1 VDRKKHVSNLITS
14 LIVDYPV
21 YGLLLKRCKIVYR
34 DKDFVAAVNRK
45 EILVG
50 KRFFEYPIHEQK
62 AILAHEAVHLLSR
75 HPERSKALVK
85 KYGVKAH
92 EVANIVADGKIN
104 SALEAD
110 GIPIPKDGIRVP
122 KVCEMFDLSE
132 DYVVKESMEQI
143 VIDIMKKTPEIEI
156 EIPLPDIEPDEGE
169 ESQEEG
175 ESEEQRDTENG
186 EEQQSDAEC
195 GEEQQNEEEVLNEGD
210 RRIAEAKDEEELAQA
225 KTQILLEIEASARKA
240 GIGATGL
247 SRIVQEIA
255 KPKVNWRRVLRV
267 VMERGIGS
275 DVRKTWSRSSK
286 KHKDLPA
293 KYTCGVKKVLALVD
307 TSGSITQ
314 DDLRQILGEL
324 YAIAKMKA
332 QVTVIPWDWE
342 VYEEVVMKSPKDIE
356 KVMKHLKGGGGTKIT
371 PAIERA
377 KELSKNGE
385 FVVIFSDF
393 YLTENDQELD
403 GLIKGFSD
411 VLLVSVNGRVPEVK
425 AKVVKIETVR

>member
-34 DKDFVAAVNRK
+34 DEDFVAAVNSRNVMVGRK
-45 EILVG
+45 
-50 KRFFEYPIHEQK
+50 FFEYPIQEQK
-62 AILAHEAVHLLSR
+62 AILVHEAVHLLSR
-75 HPERSKALVK
+75 HPERTKALVK
-85 KYGVKAH
+85 KYGVTAH
-92 EVANIVADGKIN
+92 KVANIIADGKIN
-104 SALEAD
+104 SALEID
-110 GIPIPKDGIRVP
+110 GIKIPQNGIRVP
-122 KVCEMFDLSE
+122 NVCEMFNLDE

-143 VIDIMKKTPEIEI
+143 VIDIMKKIPEIEI
-156 EIPLPDIEPDEGE
+156 DIPLPDIEPDEGE

-195 GEEQQNEEEVLNEGD
+195 REEQQNEEEVLNEGD

-293 KYTCGVKKVLALVD
+293 KYTYGVKKVLALVD

-342 VYEEVVMKSPKDIE
+342 VYEEVVMKSPRDIE
-356 KVMKHLKGGGGTKIT
+356 KVMKHLKGGGGTRIT

-393 YLTENDQELD
+393 YLTENDDELQKLLR
-403 GLIKGFSD
+403 GFNETVLI
-411 VLLVSVNGRVPEVK
+411 SVNGRIPNVK
-425 AKVVKIETVR
+425 AKVVKVNTV

>member
-104 SALEAD
+104 SALEID

-143 VIDIMKKTPEIEI
+143 VIDIMKKMPEIEV
-156 EIPLPDIEPDEGE
+156 EVPMPDVVPDEEDERDEGE
-169 ESQEEG
+169 G
-175 ESEEQRDTENG
+175 VSED
-186 EEQQSDAEC
+186 
-195 GEEQQNEEEVLNEGD
+195 EEEVLNEGD
-210 RRIAEAKDEEELAQA
+210 RRIEEAKDEEELERA
-225 KTQILLEIEASARKA
+225 KTQILLEVETSAKLA
-240 GIGATGL
+240 GIGAAGL
-247 SRIVQEIA
+247 SRIVQEVA

-267 VMERGIGS
+267 AIERGLGS
-275 DVRKTWSRSSK
+275 SVRKTWSRSSK
-286 KHKDLPA
+286 KHPNLPA
-293 KYTCGVKKVLALVD
+293 KYTCGVKNIIALVD

-314 DDLRQILGEL
+314 QDLRQILGEL
-324 YAIAKMKA
+324 HAMAKIKTK
-332 QVTVIPWDWE
+332 VIVIPWDWE
-342 VYEEVVMKSPKDIE
+342 AYEEIEMRSPKDIE
-356 KVMKHLKGGGGTKIT
+356 KVMKNLKGGGGTRIT
-371 PAIERA
+371 PAIEKA
-377 KELSKNGE
+377 KRLTRKNEL
-385 FVVIFSDF
+385 VVIFSDF